1 MARKVMSD
9 YALTHDEHGKILNEK
24 IFPRSG
30 LLQKTSFDHPNAI
43 ILAGQPG
50 AGKGGLAKVAQLE
63 LIGDVVKIDP
73 DELRDFHPQVRAIR
87 NAHPYTWSGYTH
99 PDASQWADELL
110 QATIEGR
117 KNLIFDTTLSN
128 GQWSSELI
136 KDLQSRGYHVEVR
149 AMAAHKLES
158 EHGVDARFAQQL
170 DLEGHGR
177 YVPEGAREAI
187 YTKLPISLD
196 TVHEQTSAP
205 IRIFNRQGAEV
216 YDSRTDARPP
226 GQVLEQARNA
236 WFKDPVATQK
246 LRESWQQQA
255 DWHRDLPEHAQAI
268 PKSDPALRAK
278 LLAEHAELH
287 VSDGV
292 NSRLEGIA
300 TIDEL
305 VRPGAPPAR
314 VPVPE
319 PEIPGLRRAGMTA
332 GLAGLGVAATA
343 YDASQTGE
351 RVGTLLAQDNLT
363 AARSEALHFAARG
376 TGGWAGGA
384 AAAAVV
390 GTTGA
395 GPVALVV
402 ADGYL
407 FSAAADKAAT
417 LWDNRQIYTQ
427 TDKQGVSW
435 EFNGS
440 QWLRQE
446 KADLQDDGVDTPQKQ
461 GMFALPEKARELN
474 YHASGEATEQA
485 LGKVQPSNPY
495 VQPSSETD
503 AAHLYARDWRH
514 DPASGQW
521 SRMVADEVDR
531 NDRPIWTV
539 DPASTERNA
548 ALDQQAAQV
557 VDANIARGPAAIAAT
572 YQAAYQRNGWG
583 DFGPVPAAVQ
593 TALNPDSLQASDGK
607 QYQRD
612 TQGQWRHD
620 GVAAEGNVPLEL
632 NATRERL
639 QPALEQHAQA
649 LAQMPARQTPTP
661 QQQDQANTEATYAA
675 YGVAPNGQTADA
687 IQLAVQ
693 RTREANG
700 IDAAT
705 SSLALERDAT
715 GQYSVDSPI
724 QHLSRGADGLVRV
737 AATTSTADIHQALGE
752 VQSLR
757 QEQPPSAGAPDLRI
771 DAQSPQERDAYEQ
784 ALREANRQ
792 GVSTQE
798 AQQVASFAATA
809 VTAPHVDET
818 RAPQAAIDAQRDRDV
833 ARAAEQPAVA
843 EAGTPAPVVMPVP
856 VNAPLPED
864 VRPVAKPAEPK
875 PEPVQQRKP
884 QETQAPEV
892 ASPPTAGAVQP
903 KAEASVPTAASA
915 SAPSA
920 GPASSVSTSPDQAP
934 TQAAAPVSPASHEVE
949 VLRLGDRGQ
958 EVEFLQYRLQQVD
971 ARGPNC
977 QAVPQDGH
985 YGPETEHAV
994 RQFQQD
1000 QGLPATGVAGQDLDA
1015 ALSQAQSARR
1025 DALKPTAPTLANGPV
1040 EQGSEQQARV
1050 GTPQNDAPSAVPLQ
1064 AEQQEAMQASSP
1076 AIPTQSEVPAQIVLP
1091 ERQPA
1096 AYASSPGLG
1105 GTTARSNAHEHDED
1119 RVEQARPFQDAA
1131 QQAFPSDHRDYALFS
1146 AIQAQLPKGT
1156 SDEKTAEVLHAVKES
1171 GIERAAELRK
1181 VIIQDDVA
1189 FVFGKTPGFHS
1200 ETSLNTPSPG
1210 INETLQKTEALDQQ
1224 RAQEMVQF
1232 QRERE
1237 EIDKNPTG
1245 PVMTLAARS
1254 QQQGMSDASSGDGG
1268 GGGGNG

>member
-1 MARKVMSD
+1 MKN
-9 YALTHDEHGKILNEK
+9 ALSAEDAITLLRERPDAY
-24 IFPRSG
+24 RSG
-30 LLQKTSFDHPNAI
+30 EDLRTLAAQVDANAPGRVTVLYSGPAAKGIWSTDVIAAMVEMGEDVRVINGSEAAKFLESKDFYSALADVYDIDVDQLIDGTHRGPSTEWLYHPTQGPWADASGRFADATVGEVHAI
-43 ILAGQPG
+43 VGDAQPSRVFGEIEVPRILANPN
-50 AGKGGLAKVAQLE
+50 V
-63 LIGDVVKIDP
+63 
-73 DELRDFHPQVRAIR
+73 
-87 NAHPYTWSGYTH
+87 TS
-99 PDASQWADELL
+99 
-110 QATIEGR
+110 IEGLPR
-117 KNLIFDTTLSN
+117 EALAGVKDRLGQQAAFDLI
-128 GQWSSELI
+128 
-136 KDLQSRGYHVEVR
+136 V
-149 AMAAHKLES
+149 
-158 EHGVDARFAQQL
+158 AR
-170 DLEGHGR
+170 
-177 YVPEGAREAI
+177 ARE
-187 YTKLPISLD
+187 
-196 TVHEQTSAP
+196 HEGML
-205 IRIFNRQGAEV
+205 RIPASDDALRENKVLRL
-216 YDSRTDARPP
+216 DSREYFRGTAIEGTSKALDQSTLPLSQRMKPP
-226 GQVLEQARNA
+226 
-236 WFKDPVATQK
+236 T
-246 LRESWQQQA
+246 
-255 DWHRDLPEHAQAI
+255 EHAQ
-268 PKSDPALRAK
+268 SGQQRW
-278 LLAEHAELH
+278 
-287 VSDGV
+287 
-292 NSRLEGIA
+292 
-300 TIDEL
+300 DEWQG
-305 VRPGAPPAR
+305 RNIQTT
-314 VPVPE
+314 PE

-343 YDASQTGE
+343 YDASQTGG

-376 TGGWAGGA
+376 AGGWAGGA

-390 GTTGA
+390 GTSGA

-417 LWDNRQIYTQ
+417 LWDNRQIYAH

-446 KADLQDDGVDTPQKQ
+446 KADLQDDGADTPQKQ

-495 VQPSSETD
+495 VQPSSEAD

-539 DPASTERNA
+539 DPASPERSA

-572 YQAAYQRNGWG
+572 YQAAYQRNGW
-583 DFGPVPAAVQ
+583 DEFGPVPAAVQ
-593 TALNPDSLQASDGK
+593 AALNPDSLQASDGK
-607 QYQRD
+607 QYQLD

-649 LAQMPARQTPTP
+649 MAQTPARQTPTA

-675 YGVAPNGQTADA
+675 YGVAPNAQTAGA

-693 RTREANG
+693 KTREANG

-705 SSLALERDAT
+705 SSLALERDAS

-724 QHLSRGADGLVRV
+724 QHLSRDADGVVRV
-737 AATTSTADIHQALGE
+737 AATTSADEIHQALSE

-757 QEQPPSAGAPDLRI
+757 QEQPPSAGAPELRI

-798 AQQVASFAATA
+798 AQQVASFAATT
-809 VTAPHVDET
+809 VTAPRVDESQ
-818 RAPQAAIDAQRDRDV
+818 APQAAIDVQRDRDV
-833 ARAAEQPAVA
+833 ARTPDAPAAAEMA
-843 EAGTPAPVVMPVP
+843 TPAPVGMPIS

-875 PEPVQQRKP
+875 PEPVPQREP
-884 QETQAPEV
+884 QESRTPEV
-892 ASPPTAGAVQP
+892 AAPSAAGAIQP
-903 KAEASVPTAASA
+903 KAEAVDPPTASA
-915 SAPSA
+915 SAPSVGSA
-920 GPASSVSTSPDQAP
+920 ASASTSSDQAP
-934 TQAAAPVSPASHEVE
+934 NQATVPTTPVSGEVE
-949 VLRLGDRGQ
+949 GLRLGDRGQ

-971 ARGPNC
+971 ARGPNG

-1000 QGLPATGVAGQDLDA
+1000 QGLPATGIAAQDMDA
-1015 ALSQAQSARR
+1015 ALSQAQHARR
-1025 DALKPTAPTLANGPV
+1025 EALKPAEPSSANAV
-1040 EQGSEQQARV
+1040 VKQGSEQQARV
-1050 GTPQNDAPSAVPLQ
+1050 VTPQNEAPSAVPLQ
-1064 AEQQEAMQASSP
+1064 TEVAQATLP
-1076 AIPTQSEVPAQIVLP
+1076 ATPTQSEMPAQIVLP
-1091 ERQPA
+1091 ERTTSP
-1096 AYASSPGLG
+1096 YVSSPSG
-1105 GTTARSNAHEHDED
+1105 GRSDPGMNDED
-1119 RVEQARPFQDAA
+1119 RVEQAKPSQDVA
-1131 QQAFPSDHRDYALFS
+1131 QQGFPSDHRDHALFS

-1171 GIERAAELRK
+1171 GIERADELRK
-1181 VIIQDDVA
+1181 VTIQDDVA

-1200 ETSLNTPSPG
+1200 ETALNTPSPG
-1210 INETLQKTEALDQQ
+1210 INESLQKTEAMDQQ

-1237 EIDKNPTG
+1237 EIDRNPTG
-1245 PVMTLAARS
+1245 PVMTLAAHS
-1254 QQQGMSDASSGDGG
+1254 QQQAMSGGDGDGG
-1268 GGGGNG
+1268 G

>member
-1 MARKVMSD
+1 MTGIQDPLDLGQHEDIFRKR
-9 YALTHDEHGKILNEK
+9 ILADLNFEGLSSYES
-24 IFPRSG
+24 PR
-30 LLQKTSFDHPNAI
+30 AI

-50 AGKGGLAKVAQLE
+50 AGKGSLARAASSDLH
-63 LIGDVVKIDP
+63 GDSIKIDP
-73 DELRDFHPQVRAIR
+73 DELRRYHPRIDEFR
-87 NAHPYTWSGYTH
+87 NENPFSWSSRTH
-99 PDASQWADELL
+99 SDASQWADELL
-110 QATIEGR
+110 AEATSSK
-117 KNLIFDTTLSN
+117 KNIIFDTTLAN
-128 GQWSSELI
+128 GEWASKTLI
-136 KDLQSRGYHVEVR
+136 KGLQDNGYEVEVR
-149 AMAAHKLES
+149 AVASPKLES
-158 EHGVDARFAQQL
+158 EHGVDSRFTANI
-170 DLEGHGR
+170 DREGYGR
-177 YVPEGAREAI
+177 YVPEGARDAI
-187 YTKLPISLD
+187 YSRIPGSLD
-196 TVHEQTSAP
+196 TIHAVNNVP
-205 IRIFNRQGAEV
+205 IRIFNREGIEL
-216 YDSRTDARPP
+216 YDSRTDARMP
-226 GQVLEQARNA
+226 GQAMEEARNA
-236 WFKDPVATQK
+236 RLKDPALTEH
-246 LRESWQQQA
+246 LREAWQKQF
-255 DWHRDLPEHAQAI
+255 DWHRDLPENVQEI
-268 PKSDPALRAK
+268 PGSDPALQAK
-278 LLAEHAELH
+278 LLAEHGELH

-363 AARSEALHFAARG
+363 AARSEALHFSARG
-376 TGGWAGGA
+376 IGGWAGGT

-407 FSAAADKAAT
+407 FSAAADKAVT

-446 KADLQDDGVDTPQKQ
+446 KADLPNDGVDAPQKQ
-461 GMFALPEKARELN
+461 AMFALPEKARELS
-474 YHASGEATEQA
+474 YHASSEATEQA

-495 VQPSSETD
+495 VQPSSEAD

-531 NDRPIWTV
+531 NDRPVWTV
-539 DPASTERNA
+539 DPASPERSA
-548 ALDQQAAQV
+548 GLDQQAAQV

-572 YQAAYQRNGWG
+572 YQAAYQRNGW
-583 DFGPVPAAVQ
+583 DDLGPVPSAVQ
-593 TALNPDSLQASDGK
+593 AALNPDSLQASDGK

-612 TQGQWRHD
+612 TQDQWRHD
-620 GVAAEGNVPLEL
+620 GIAAEGNAPLEL

-661 QQQDQANTEATYAA
+661 QQQDQANTEAAYAA
-675 YGVAPNGQTADA
+675 YGVAPNAQTASA

-693 RTREANG
+693 KTREANG
-700 IDAAT
+700 IDAVT

-724 QHLSRGADGLVRV
+724 QHLRRDADGAVRV
-737 AATTSTADIHQALGE
+737 AATTSTDEIHQALGE

-798 AQQVASFAATA
+798 AQQFASFAATTVSA
-809 VTAPHVDET
+809 ARVDET
-818 RAPQAAIDAQRDRDV
+818 QAPQAAIDVQRVRDV
-833 ARAAEQPAVA
+833 AHTPEVPVVA
-843 EAGTPAPVVMPVP
+843 ETATQVPVATPAPVNMQVREEP
-856 VNAPLPED
+856 
-864 VRPVAKPAEPK
+864 RPVANPAEPK
-875 PEPVQQRKP
+875 PEPAPQREP
-884 QETQAPEV
+884 QEDQASEV
-892 ASPPTAGAVQP
+892 AAPSTAVPVQP
-903 KAEASVPTAASA
+903 RAEAFVPTTAIASAQSIGSAASA
-915 SAPSA
+915 ATPLDQK
-920 GPASSVSTSPDQAP
+920 SP
-934 TQAAAPVSPASHEVE
+934 QAAAPVSPASHEVE
-949 VLRLGDRGQ
+949 GLRLGDRGQ
-958 EVEFLQYRLQQVD
+958 EVEFLQYRLLQVD
-971 ARGPNC
+971 ARGPNG

-1000 QGLPATGVAGQDLDA
+1000 QGLPATGIAGPDLDE
-1015 ALSQAQSARR
+1015 ALSQAQHTRR
-1025 DALKPTAPTLANGPV
+1025 EALKSTAPASSNGPV
-1040 EQGSEQQARV
+1040 EQGSEQQAQGV
-1050 GTPQNDAPSAVPLQ
+1050 APQNDAPSAVPLQ
-1064 AEQQEAMQASSP
+1064 AEQQEAMQATLP
-1076 AIPTQSEVPAQIVLP
+1076 PTPTPTPTPRQSEVPAQIVLP
-1091 ERQPA
+1091 ERTSSS
-1096 AYASSPGLG
+1096 YASSPSFG
-1105 GTTARSNAHEHDED
+1105 GTGGRSNAGVNDED
-1119 RVEQARPFQDAA
+1119 RVEQIRPSQDVA

-1146 AIQAQLPKGT
+1146 AIQAQLPRGT
-1156 SDEKTAEVLHAVKES
+1156 SDEKTAEVLQAVKES
-1171 GIERAAELRK
+1171 GIERADELRK
-1181 VIIQDDVA
+1181 VAIQDDVA

-1232 QRERE
+1232 KRERD
-1237 EIDKNPTG
+1237 EIDKEPTG

-1254 QQQGMSDASSGDGG
+1254 QQQTMSEAPASDGG
-1268 GGGGNG
+1268 G

>member
-1 MARKVMSD
+1 MTGIQDPLDLGQHEDIFRKQ
-9 YALTHDEHGKILNEK
+9 ILADLNFEGLSSYES
-24 IFPRSG
+24 PR
-30 LLQKTSFDHPNAI
+30 AI

-50 AGKGGLAKVAQLE
+50 AGKGSLARAASSDLH
-63 LIGDVVKIDP
+63 GDSIKIDP
-73 DELRDFHPQVRAIR
+73 DELRRYHPRIDEFR
-87 NAHPYTWSGYTH
+87 HENPFSWSSRTH
-99 PDASQWADELL
+99 SDASQWADELL
-110 QATIEGR
+110 AEATYSKENI
-117 KNLIFDTTLSN
+117 IFDTTLAN
-128 GQWSSELI
+128 GEWASKTLI
-136 KDLQSRGYHVEVR
+136 KGLQDNGYEVEVR
-149 AMAAHKLES
+149 AVASPKLES
-158 EHGVDARFAQQL
+158 EHGVDSRFTANI
-170 DLEGHGR
+170 DREGYGR
-177 YVPEGAREAI
+177 YVPEGARDAI
-187 YTKLPISLD
+187 YSRIPGSLD
-196 TVHEQTSAP
+196 TIHAVNNVP
-205 IRIFNRQGAEV
+205 IRIFNREGIEL
-216 YDSRTDARPP
+216 YDSRTDARMP
-226 GQVLEQARNA
+226 GQAMEEARNA
-236 WFKDPVATQK
+236 RLKDPAFTEH
-246 LRESWQQQA
+246 LREAWQKQF
-255 DWHRDLPEHAQAI
+255 DWHRDLPEHVQEV
-268 PKSDPALRAK
+268 PRSDPALQAK

-319 PEIPGLRRAGMTA
+319 PEIPGLRRAGMIA

-363 AARSEALHFAARG
+363 AARSEALHFGARG
-376 TGGWAGGA
+376 VGGWAGGA

-407 FSAAADKAAT
+407 FSAAADKAVT

-427 TDKQGVSW
+427 TDKEGVSW
-435 EFNGS
+435 EFNGN

-446 KADLQDDGVDTPQKQ
+446 KADLPNDGVDAPQKQ
-461 GMFALPEKARELN
+461 AMFALPEKARELN
-474 YHASGEATEQA
+474 YHASSEATEQA
-485 LGKVQPSNPY
+485 LGKVQPSNTY
-495 VQPSSETD
+495 VQPSSEAD

-514 DPASGQW
+514 DPANGQW
-521 SRMVADEVDR
+521 SRMVADDVDR

-539 DPASTERNA
+539 DPASPERNA

-572 YQAAYQRNGWG
+572 YQAAHQRNGWE

-661 QQQDQANTEATYAA
+661 QQQDQANTEATYVA
-675 YGVAPNGQTADA
+675 YGVAPNAQTAGA

-693 RTREANG
+693 KTREANG

-724 QHLSRGADGLVRV
+724 QHLSRDADGAVRV
-737 AATTSTADIHQALGE
+737 TATTSTDEIHQALGE

-757 QEQPPSAGAPDLRI
+757 QEQPSSAGAPDLRI
-771 DAQSPQERDAYEQ
+771 DAQLPQERDAYEQ

-798 AQQVASFAATA
+798 AQQVANFAAAT

-818 RAPQAAIDAQRDRDV
+818 QAPQAAIDAQRDRDV
-833 ARAAEQPAVA
+833 ARTPDAPAVVETA
-843 EAGTPAPVVMPVP
+843 TPAPVVMPAS

-875 PEPVQQRKP
+875 PEPVPQREP
-884 QETQAPEV
+884 QETRTPEV
-892 ASPPTAGAVQP
+892 AAPPTAAAVQP
-903 KAEASVPTAASA
+903 KAEAVAPPLVSTA
-915 SAPSA
+915 APSA

-934 TQAAAPVSPASHEVE
+934 TQAAAPVSPAFHEVE
-949 VLRLGDRGQ
+949 GLRLGDRGQ

-971 ARGPNC
+971 ARGPNG

-1000 QGLPATGVAGQDLDA
+1000 QGLPATGVAGPDLDE
-1015 ALSQAQSARR
+1015 ALSQAQHARR
-1025 DALKPTAPTLANGPV
+1025 EALKPTEPTSANAAM
-1040 EQGSEQQARV
+1040 EQGGEQQAQGV
-1050 GTPQNDAPSAVPLQ
+1050 APQNDAPSAVPLQ
-1064 AEQQEAMQASSP
+1064 AEQQEAVRAPSP
-1076 AIPTQSEVPAQIVLP
+1076 AIPTQSEAPAQIVLP
-1091 ERQPA
+1091 ERTSSS
-1096 AYASSPGLG
+1096 YASSLG
-1105 GTTARSNAHEHDED
+1105 FDGTGGRSNAAVNDED
-1119 RVEQARPFQDAA
+1119 RVEQARPFQDVA

-1146 AIQAQLPKGT
+1146 AIQAQLPRGT
-1156 SDEKTAEVLHAVKES
+1156 SEQKTAEVLHAVKES
-1171 GIERAAELRK
+1171 GIERADELRK

-1210 INETLQKTEALDQQ
+1210 INDTLQKTEALDQQ

-1237 EIDKNPTG
+1237 EIDKSPTG
-1245 PVMTLAARS
+1245 PVMTMAARS
-1254 QQQGMSDASSGDGG
+1254 QQQMMSDTSSGDGG
-1268 GGGGNG
+1268 GG

>member
-1 MARKVMSD
+1 MNGSISAQDAIDRIRQSPDDYQTPESLRSLAAQVDANASGKVTVLYSGPAAKDIWSTDVIGSMIESGED
-9 YALTHDEHGKILNEK
+9 IRVIDKSQASKFLNSREFYTALADIYEIS
-24 IFPRSG
+24 PRELIDGSHRGPATEWLYHPTQGPWADASG
-30 LLQKTSFDHPNAI
+30 RFADATVGEVHAI
-43 ILAGQPG
+43 VGDAQPSRVFGEIEVPRILANPNVTSIEGLPREALAGVKDRLGQQ
-50 AGKGGLAKVAQLE
+50 AAFE
-63 LIGDVVKIDP
+63 LIVARAREHEGM
-73 DELRDFHPQVRAIR
+73 LRIPASD
-87 NAHPYTWSGYTH
+87 
-99 PDASQWADELL
+99 DALRENKVLRLDNREYFRGTA
-110 QATIEGR
+110 IEGTS
-117 KNLIFDTTLSN
+117 KALDQSTLPLS
-128 GQWSSELI
+128 QRM
-136 KDLQSRGYHVEVR
+136 K
-149 AMAAHKLES
+149 
-158 EHGVDARFAQQL
+158 
-170 DLEGHGR
+170 
-177 YVPEGAREAI
+177 
-187 YTKLPISLD
+187 
-196 TVHEQTSAP
+196 
-205 IRIFNRQGAEV
+205 
-216 YDSRTDARPP
+216 PP
-226 GQVLEQARNA
+226 
-236 WFKDPVATQK
+236 T
-246 LRESWQQQA
+246 
-255 DWHRDLPEHAQAI
+255 EHAQAGQE
-268 PKSDPALRAK
+268 RW
-278 LLAEHAELH
+278 
-287 VSDGV
+287 
-292 NSRLEGIA
+292 
-300 TIDEL
+300 DEWQG
-305 VRPGAPPAR
+305 RNIQPM
-314 VPVPE
+314 PE

-363 AARSEALHFAARG
+363 AARSEALHFSARG
-376 TGGWAGGA
+376 IGGWAGGT

-407 FSAAADKAAT
+407 FSAAADKAVT

-435 EFNGS
+435 EFNGN

-446 KADLQDDGVDTPQKQ
+446 KADLPNDGVDAPQKQ
-461 GMFALPEKARELN
+461 AMFALPEKARELN
-474 YHASGEATEQA
+474 YHASSEATEQA

-495 VQPSSETD
+495 VQPSSEAD

-521 SRMVADEVDR
+521 SRMVADDVDR
-531 NDRPIWTV
+531 NDRPVWTV
-539 DPASTERNA
+539 DPASPERSA
-548 ALDQQAAQV
+548 GLDQQAAQV
-557 VDANIARGPAAIAAT
+557 VDANIAHGPAAIAAT
-572 YQAAYQRNGWG
+572 YQAAYQRNGWD
-583 DFGPVPAAVQ
+583 DFGPVPSAVQ
-593 TALNPDSLQASDGK
+593 AALNPDSLQASDGK

-675 YGVAPNGQTADA
+675 YGVAPNAQAAGA

-705 SSLALERDAT
+705 SSLALQRDAT

-724 QHLSRGADGLVRV
+724 QHLRRDADGAVRV
-737 AATTSTADIHQALGE
+737 AATTSTDEIHQALGE

-798 AQQVASFAATA
+798 AQQFASFAATTVA
-809 VTAPHVDET
+809 AARVDET
-818 RAPQAAIDAQRDRDV
+818 QAPQAAIDVQRDRDA
-833 ARAAEQPAVA
+833 ARTPEVPVVA
-843 EAGTPAPVVMPVP
+843 ETATPAPVMMPGP
-856 VNAPLPED
+856 VNAQTREEPSQ
-864 VRPVAKPAEPK
+864 VAKRAEPK
-875 PEPVQQRKP
+875 PEPAPQREP
-884 QETQAPEV
+884 QEDQASEV
-892 ASPPTAGAVQP
+892 AAPSTAVPVQP
-903 KAEASVPTAASA
+903 KAEAFVPTTAIASA
-915 SAPSA
+915 QSIGS
-920 GPASSVSTSPDQAP
+920 ASSAATPLDQKSP
-934 TQAAAPVSPASHEVE
+934 QAAAPVSPASHEVE
-949 VLRLGDRGQ
+949 GLRLGDRGQ

-971 ARGPNC
+971 ARGPNG

-1000 QGLPATGVAGQDLDA
+1000 QGLLATGIAGQDLDE
-1015 ALSQAQSARR
+1015 ALSQAQNARR
-1025 DALKPTAPTLANGPV
+1025 EALKPTASASSNGPV
-1040 EQGSEQQARV
+1040 EQGSEQQAQGV
-1050 GTPQNDAPSAVPLQ
+1050 ASQNDAPSAVPLQ
-1064 AEQQEAMQASSP
+1064 AEQQEAMQATLP
-1076 AIPTQSEVPAQIVLP
+1076 PTPTPTPTQSEVPAQIVLP
-1091 ERQPA
+1091 ERTSSS
-1096 AYASSPGLG
+1096 YTSSPSFG
-1105 GTTARSNAHEHDED
+1105 GTGGRSDAGVNDED
-1119 RVEQARPFQDAA
+1119 RVEQIRPSQDVA

-1146 AIQAQLPKGT
+1146 AIQAQLPRGT
-1156 SDEKTAEVLHAVKES
+1156 SDEKTAEVLQAVKES
-1171 GIERAAELRK
+1171 GIERADELRK
-1181 VIIQDDVA
+1181 VTIQDDVA

-1232 QRERE
+1232 KRERD
-1237 EIDKNPTG
+1237 EIDKEPTG

-1254 QQQGMSDASSGDGG
+1254 QQQTMSEAPASDGG
-1268 GGGGNG
+1268 G

>member
-1 MARKVMSD
+1 MADSTDELPKDIHEKVLREQILTSKTFTS
-9 YALTHDEHGKILNEK
+9 AITHDQPK
-24 IFPRSG
+24 
-30 LLQKTSFDHPNAI
+30 AI

-50 AGKGGLAKVAQLE
+50 AGKGGLVWGALNE
-63 LIGDVVKIDP
+63 LNGDAVTIDP
-73 DELRDFHPQVRAIR
+73 DELRLYHPRTDEFQR
-87 NAHPYTWSGYTH
+87 NNPYEWSGRTH
-99 PDASQWADELL
+99 RDASSWADELRVA
-110 QATIEGR
+110 ATAEK
-117 KNLIFDTTLSN
+117 KNLIFDTTLSD
-128 GQWSSELI
+128 GKWASETLI
-136 KDLQSRGYHVEVR
+136 KGLQEKGYEVEVR
-149 AMAAHKLES
+149 AVASPKLES
-158 EHGVDARFAQQL
+158 EHGVDSRFTANTDRQ
-170 DLEGHGR
+170 GYGR
-177 YVPEGAREAI
+177 HVPEGARDAI
-187 YTKLPISLD
+187 YGKLPVSLD
-196 TVHEQTSAP
+196 TIHANSNVP
-205 IRIFNRQGAEV
+205 IRIFNREGVEL
-216 YDSRTDARPP
+216 YDSRTDARMP
-226 GQVLEQARNA
+226 GQAMEEARNA
-236 WFKDPVATQK
+236 RLKDPAFTEH
-246 LRESWQQQA
+246 LREAWQKQV
-255 DWHRDLPEHAQAI
+255 DWHRDLPNHVQEI
-268 PKSDPALRAK
+268 PKSDPAAQAK
-278 LLAEHAELH
+278 LLEEHAKLR
-287 VSDGV
+287 VSDV
-292 NSRLEGIA
+292 VASRMEGIA

-363 AARSEALHFAARG
+363 AARSEALHFGARG
-376 TGGWAGGA
+376 VGGWAGGA

-407 FSAAADKAAT
+407 FSAAADKAVT

-427 TDKQGVSW
+427 TDKEGVSW
-435 EFNGS
+435 EFNGN

-446 KADLQDDGVDTPQKQ
+446 KADLPSDGVDAPQKQ
-461 GMFALPEKARELN
+461 AMFALPEKARELN
-474 YHASGEATEQA
+474 YHASSEATEQA

-495 VQPSSETD
+495 VQPSSEAD

-521 SRMVADEVDR
+521 SRMIADDVDR
-531 NDRPIWTV
+531 NDRPVWTV
-539 DPASTERNA
+539 DPASPERSA

-557 VDANIARGPAAIAAT
+557 VEANIARGPAAIAAT
-572 YQAAYQRNGWG
+572 YQAAHQRNGWE

-593 TALNPDSLQASDGK
+593 AALNPDSLQASDGK

-639 QPALEQHAQA
+639 QPALEQHEQA
-649 LAQMPARQTPTP
+649 LAQMPARQTPTL
-661 QQQDQANTEATYAA
+661 QQQDHANTEATYAA
-675 YGVAPNGQTADA
+675 YGVAPNAQTAGA

-724 QHLSRGADGLVRV
+724 QHLRRDADGAVRV
-737 AATTSTADIHQALGE
+737 AATTSTDEIHHALGE

-757 QEQPPSAGAPDLRI
+757 QEQPPSAGAPELRI

-798 AQQVASFAATA
+798 AQQVASFAATT

-818 RAPQAAIDAQRDRDV
+818 QAPQAAIDVQRDRDV
-833 ARAAEQPAVA
+833 ARIPDGPAVA
-843 EAGTPAPVVMPVP
+843 ETATPAPVVMPAS
-856 VNAPLPED
+856 VNAPLQED

-875 PEPVQQRKP
+875 SEPVPQREP
-884 QETQAPEV
+884 EETRTPEV
-892 ASPPTAGAVQP
+892 AAPPTAGAVQP
-903 KAEASVPTAASA
+903 KAEEVAPASASA
-915 SAPSA
+915 SAPSV
-920 GPASSVSTSPDQAP
+920 GSPSSALTSREETP
-934 TQAAAPVSPASHEVE
+934 TQATVLTPPSSHEVE
-949 VLRLGDRGQ
+949 GLRLGDRGQ

-971 ARGPNC
+971 ARGPNG

-1025 DALKPTAPTLANGPV
+1025 DALKPTAPASANGPV
-1040 EQGSEQQARV
+1040 EQGSEQQAQGV
-1050 GTPQNDAPSAVPLQ
+1050 APQNGAPSAVPLQ
-1064 AEQQEAMQASSP
+1064 AEQQEAVRAPSP

-1096 AYASSPGLG
+1096 AYASSPGFG

-1119 RVEQARPFQDAA
+1119 RVEQARPLQDAA

-1146 AIQAQLPKGT
+1146 AIQARLPKGT

-1171 GIERAAELRK
+1171 GIERADELRK
-1181 VIIQDDVA
+1181 VTIQDDVA

-1210 INETLQKTEALDQQ
+1210 INETLQKTEAMDQQ

-1245 PVMTLAARS
+1245 PVMTMAARS
-1254 QQQGMSDASSGDGG
+1254 QQQAMSDTSSGDGG
-1268 GGGGNG
+1268 GG

>member
-1 MARKVMSD
+1 M
-9 YALTHDEHGKILNEK
+9 N
-24 IFPRSG
+24 
-30 LLQKTSFDHPNAI
+30 
-43 ILAGQPG
+43 
-50 AGKGGLAKVAQLE
+50 
-63 LIGDVVKIDP
+63 
-73 DELRDFHPQVRAIR
+73 
-87 NAHPYTWSGYTH
+87 
-99 PDASQWADELL
+99 
-110 QATIEGR
+110 
-117 KNLIFDTTLSN
+117 
-128 GQWSSELI
+128 
-136 KDLQSRGYHVEVR
+136 
-149 AMAAHKLES
+149 
-158 EHGVDARFAQQL
+158 
-170 DLEGHGR
+170 
-177 YVPEGAREAI
+177 
-187 YTKLPISLD
+187 
-196 TVHEQTSAP
+196 
-205 IRIFNRQGAEV
+205 
-216 YDSRTDARPP
+216 PP
-226 GQVLEQARNA
+226 
-236 WFKDPVATQK
+236 T
-246 LRESWQQQA
+246 
-255 DWHRDLPEHAQAI
+255 EHAQAGQ
-268 PKSDPALRAK
+268 ARW
-278 LLAEHAELH
+278 
-287 VSDGV
+287 
-292 NSRLEGIA
+292 
-300 TIDEL
+300 DEWQG
-305 VRPGAPPAR
+305 RNIQTK
-314 VPVPE
+314 PE
-319 PEIPGLRRAGMTA
+319 PGIPGLRRAGVTA

-343 YDASQTGE
+343 YDASQAGE

-376 TGGWAGGA
+376 AGGWAGGA

-390 GTTGA
+390 GTSGA

-407 FSAAADKAAT
+407 FSAAADKAVT

-440 QWLRQE
+440 QWFRQE
-446 KADLQDDGVDTPQKQ
+446 KVDLPNDGVDAPQKQ

-495 VQPSSETD
+495 VQPSSEAD

-521 SRMVADEVDR
+521 SRMIADDVDR
-531 NDRPIWTV
+531 NDRPVWTV
-539 DPASTERNA
+539 DPASPERSA

-572 YQAAYQRNGWG
+572 YQAAYQRNGWD

-593 TALNPDSLQASDGK
+593 AALNPDSLQASDGK
-607 QYQRD
+607 QYQRN

-620 GVAAEGNVPLEL
+620 GIAAEGNVPLEL
-632 NATRERL
+632 NAMRERL

-649 LAQMPARQTPTP
+649 MAQMPARQTPTP

-675 YGVAPNGQTADA
+675 YGVAPNAQTAGA

-693 RTREANG
+693 KTREANG

-724 QHLSRGADGLVRV
+724 QHLTRDADGVVRV
-737 AATTSTADIHQALGE
+737 AATTSTDEIYQALGQ
-752 VQSLR
+752 VQSVR
-757 QEQPPSAGAPDLRI
+757 QEQPPSAGAPELRI
-771 DAQSPQERDAYEQ
+771 DAQSPQERDAYDQ

-798 AQQVASFAATA
+798 AQQAASFAATT
-809 VTAPHVDET
+809 VTAPRVDET
-818 RAPQAAIDAQRDRDV
+818 QAPQAAIDTRDQGV
-833 ARAAEQPAVA
+833 ARAAEQPAIA
-843 EAGTPAPVVMPVP
+843 ETATPASVVMPTS

-864 VRPVAKPAEPK
+864 ARPVAKPAESK
-875 PEPVQQRKP
+875 PEPVPQREP
-884 QETQAPEV
+884 QETQASEV
-892 ASPPTAGAVQP
+892 AAPSTAVPVQP
-903 KAEASVPTAASA
+903 KVEPLVPTASA
-915 SAPSA
+915 LAPSA
-920 GPASSVSTSPDQAP
+920 GSASSASTSADQASTQATVP
-934 TQAAAPVSPASHEVE
+934 TQPPSSEVE
-949 VLRLGDRGQ
+949 GLRLGDRGQ

-971 ARGPNC
+971 ARGPNGR
-977 QAVPQDGH
+977 AVPQDGH

-1015 ALSQAQSARR
+1015 ALSQAQNARR
-1025 DALKPTAPTLANGPV
+1025 EALKSTAPASATAAL
-1040 EQGSEQQARV
+1040 EQGSEQQAQGV
-1050 GTPQNDAPSAVPLQ
+1050 APQNGAPSAVPLQ
-1064 AEQQEAMQASSP
+1064 ATQPEVTQATLP
-1076 AIPTQSEVPAQIVLP
+1076 ATPTQSEMPAQIVLP
-1091 ERQPA
+1091 VRTSS
-1096 AYASSPGLG
+1096 YASSPGFG
-1105 GTTARSNAHEHDED
+1105 GTGARSNAHEYREE
-1119 RVEQARPFQDAA
+1119 RVEQARPSQDVA

-1171 GIERAAELRK
+1171 GIERADELRK

-1200 ETSLNTPSPG
+1200 ETALNTPSPG

-1224 RAQEMVQF
+1224 RAQEMTQF
-1232 QRERE
+1232 QHERE

-1254 QQQGMSDASSGDGG
+1254 QQQATSPVSNGDGG
-1268 GGGGNG
+1268 GDGG

>member
-1 MARKVMSD
+1 
-9 YALTHDEHGKILNEK
+9 
-24 IFPRSG
+24 
-30 LLQKTSFDHPNAI
+30 
-43 ILAGQPG
+43 
-50 AGKGGLAKVAQLE
+50 
-63 LIGDVVKIDP
+63 
-73 DELRDFHPQVRAIR
+73 
-87 NAHPYTWSGYTH
+87 
-99 PDASQWADELL
+99 
-110 QATIEGR
+110 
-117 KNLIFDTTLSN
+117 
-128 GQWSSELI
+128 
-136 KDLQSRGYHVEVR
+136 
-149 AMAAHKLES
+149 
-158 EHGVDARFAQQL
+158 
-170 DLEGHGR
+170 
-177 YVPEGAREAI
+177 
-187 YTKLPISLD
+187 
-196 TVHEQTSAP
+196 
-205 IRIFNRQGAEV
+205 
-216 YDSRTDARPP
+216 DSRTDARMP
-226 GQVLEQARNA
+226 GQAMEEARNA
-236 WFKDPVATQK
+236 RLKDPAFTEHLRDAWQK
-246 LRESWQQQA
+246 QV

-268 PKSDPALRAK
+268 PKSDPAVQAK
-278 LLAEHAELH
+278 LLEEHAKLR
-287 VSDGV
+287 VSDV
-292 NSRLEGIA
+292 VASRMEGIA

-376 TGGWAGGA
+376 AGGWAGGA

-390 GTTGA
+390 GTSGA

-407 FSAAADKAAT
+407 FSAAAEKAVT

-446 KADLQDDGVDTPQKQ
+446 KADLQDDGADTPQKQ

-495 VQPSSETD
+495 VQPSSEAD

-521 SRMVADEVDR
+521 SRMIADEVDR
-531 NDRPIWTV
+531 NDRPVWTV
-539 DPASTERNA
+539 DPASPERNA

-557 VDANIARGPAAIAAT
+557 VEANIARGPAAIAAT
-572 YQAAYQRNGWG
+572 YQAAHQRNGWD

-593 TALNPDSLQASDGK
+593 AALNPDSLQASDGR

-675 YGVAPNGQTADA
+675 YGVAPNAQTAGA

-715 GQYSVDSPI
+715 GQYSMDSPI
-724 QHLSRGADGLVRV
+724 QHLSRGADGVVRV
-737 AATTSTADIHQALGE
+737 AATTSTDEIHQALGQ
-752 VQSLR
+752 VQSVR
-757 QEQPPSAGAPDLRI
+757 QEQSPSTGAPELRI
-771 DAQSPQERDAYEQ
+771 EAQSPQERDAYDQ

-798 AQQVASFAATA
+798 AQQVASFAAMT
-809 VTAPHVDET
+809 VTAPRVDESQ
-818 RAPQAAIDAQRDRDV
+818 APQAAIEAQRDRDA
-833 ARAAEQPAVA
+833 ARAPEGPVVA
-843 EAGTPAPVVMPVP
+843 ETATPAPVVVP
-856 VNAPLPED
+856 APLNAQVQEET
-864 VRPVAKPAEPK
+864 RPVAKPAEPK
-875 PEPVQQRKP
+875 PEPIPQREP
-884 QETQAPEV
+884 QETQTPEV
-892 ASPPTAGAVQP
+892 AAPPTAGAVQQ
-903 KAEASVPTAASA
+903 KSEAVAPASASA
-915 SAPSA
+915 SAPSV
-920 GPASSVSTSPDQAP
+920 GSPSSAPTSP
-934 TQAAAPVSPASHEVE
+934 TQATVPTPPSFQEVE
-949 VLRLGDRGQ
+949 GLRLGDRGQ

-971 ARGPNC
+971 ARGPNG

-1000 QGLPATGVAGQDLDA
+1000 QGLPATGIASQELDA
-1015 ALSQAQSARR
+1015 ALSQAQHTRR
-1025 DALKPTAPTLANGPV
+1025 EALKPTAPASANGPV
-1040 EQGSEQQARV
+1040 EQSSEQQAQGV
-1050 GTPQNDAPSAVPLQ
+1050 TPRNETPSAVPLQ
-1064 AEQQEAMQASSP
+1064 ATQQEAVRAPSP
-1076 AIPTQSEVPAQIVLP
+1076 AIPTQSEAPAQIVLP
-1091 ERQPA
+1091 ERTLSS
-1096 AYASSPGLG
+1096 YTSSPSFG
-1105 GTTARSNAHEHDED
+1105 GAGGRSSAGMNDED
-1119 RVEQARPFQDAA
+1119 RVEQARPSQDVP
-1131 QQAFPSDHRDYALFS
+1131 QQGFPSDHRDYPLFS

-1156 SDEKTAEVLHAVKES
+1156 SDAKTAEVLHAVKES
-1171 GIERAAELRK
+1171 GIERADQLRK
-1181 VIIQDDVA
+1181 VTIQDDVA

-1200 ETSLNTPSPG
+1200 EVALNTPSPG
-1210 INETLQKTEALDQQ
+1210 IKETLQKTEALDQQ

-1237 EIDKNPTG
+1237 EIDRNPTG
-1245 PVMTLAARS
+1245 PVMTLAAHS
-1254 QQQGMSDASSGDGG
+1254 QQQAMSGGDGG
-1268 GGGGNG
+1268 G

>member
-1 MARKVMSD
+1 MNGSISAQDAIDRIRQNPGDYQTPESLRSLAAQVDANASGKVTVLYSGPAAKDIWSTDVIGSMIGSGED
-9 YALTHDEHGKILNEK
+9 IRVIDKSQASKFLNSREFYTALADIYEIS
-24 IFPRSG
+24 PRELIDGSHRGPATEWLYHPTQGPWADASG
-30 LLQKTSFDHPNAI
+30 RFADATVGEVHAI
-43 ILAGQPG
+43 VGDAQPSRVFGEVEVPRILANPNVTSIEGLPREALAGVKDRLGQQ
-50 AGKGGLAKVAQLE
+50 AAFE
-63 LIGDVVKIDP
+63 LIVARAREHEGM
-73 DELRDFHPQVRAIR
+73 LRIPASD
-87 NAHPYTWSGYTH
+87 
-99 PDASQWADELL
+99 DALRENKVLRLDSREYFRGTA
-110 QATIEGR
+110 IEGTS
-117 KNLIFDTTLSN
+117 KALDQSTLPL
-128 GQWSSELI
+128 SERM
-136 KDLQSRGYHVEVR
+136 K
-149 AMAAHKLES
+149 
-158 EHGVDARFAQQL
+158 
-170 DLEGHGR
+170 
-177 YVPEGAREAI
+177 
-187 YTKLPISLD
+187 
-196 TVHEQTSAP
+196 
-205 IRIFNRQGAEV
+205 
-216 YDSRTDARPP
+216 PP
-226 GQVLEQARNA
+226 
-236 WFKDPVATQK
+236 T
-246 LRESWQQQA
+246 
-255 DWHRDLPEHAQAI
+255 EHAQAGQQ
-268 PKSDPALRAK
+268 RW
-278 LLAEHAELH
+278 
-287 VSDGV
+287 
-292 NSRLEGIA
+292 
-300 TIDEL
+300 DEWQG
-305 VRPGAPPAR
+305 RNIQTT
-314 VPVPE
+314 PE

-376 TGGWAGGA
+376 AGGWAGGA

-407 FSAAADKAAT
+407 FSAAADKAVT
-417 LWDNRQIYTQ
+417 LWDNRQIYAQ
-427 TDKQGVSW
+427 TDKEGVSW
-435 EFNGS
+435 EFNGN

-446 KADLQDDGVDTPQKQ
+446 KADLQSDGADTPQKQ

-495 VQPSSETD
+495 VQPSSEAD

-521 SRMVADEVDR
+521 SRMIADEVDR
-531 NDRPIWTV
+531 NDRPVWTV
-539 DPASTERNA
+539 DPASPERNA
-548 ALDQQAAQV
+548 ALNQQAAQE
-557 VDANIARGPAAIAAT
+557 VDANTARGPAAIAAT
-572 YQAAYQRNGWG
+572 YQAAYQRNGWD

-593 TALNPDSLQASDGK
+593 AALNPDSLQASDGK

-649 LAQMPARQTPTP
+649 MVQMPARQTLTL

-675 YGVAPNGQTADA
+675 YGVAPNAQTAGA

-693 RTREANG
+693 KTREANG

-705 SSLALERDAT
+705 TSLALERDSS

-724 QHLSRGADGLVRV
+724 QHLSRDADGVVRV
-737 AATTSTADIHQALGE
+737 AATTSTDEIHQALGQ
-752 VQSLR
+752 VQSVR
-757 QEQPPSAGAPDLRI
+757 QEQPPSTGAPELRI
-771 DAQSPQERDAYEQ
+771 DAQSPQERDAYDQ

-798 AQQVASFAATA
+798 AQQVASFAATT

-818 RAPQAAIDAQRDRDV
+818 QAPQAAIDVQRDRDV
-833 ARAAEQPAVA
+833 AHTTDAPAVA
-843 EAGTPAPVVMPVP
+843 ETATPAPVVMPAS
-856 VNAPLPED
+856 VNVPLPED
-864 VRPVAKPAEPK
+864 VRPVAKPTEPK
-875 PEPVQQRKP
+875 PESVPQRES
-884 QETQAPEV
+884 QETRTPEV
-892 ASPPTAGAVQP
+892 AAPSAAGAVQP
-903 KAEASVPTAASA
+903 KAEAVAPASA
-915 SAPSA
+915 SAPAPSVGSPSSA
-920 GPASSVSTSPDQAP
+920 LTSREETP
-934 TQAAAPVSPASHEVE
+934 TQATVPTSSASGEVE
-949 VLRLGDRGQ
+949 GLRLGDRGQ

-971 ARGPNC
+971 ARGPDG

-1025 DALKPTAPTLANGPV
+1025 DTLKSTAPAAANAKV
-1040 EQGSEQQARV
+1040 EQGGEQQARV
-1050 GTPQNDAPSAVPLQ
+1050 VTPRNEAPSAVPLQ
-1064 AEQQEAMQASSP
+1064 AMQPEVAQ
-1076 AIPTQSEVPAQIVLP
+1076 ATLLETPTQSEVPAQIILP
-1091 ERQPA
+1091 ERMTSS
-1096 AYASSPGLG
+1096 YVSSPSVG
-1105 GTTARSNAHEHDED
+1105 GSGGRSNPDMNDED
-1119 RVEQARPFQDAA
+1119 RAEQARPSQDVA
-1131 QQAFPSDHRDYALFS
+1131 QQAFPSNHRDYALFS

-1156 SDEKTAEVLHAVKES
+1156 SDEKTAEVLHAVKDS
-1171 GIERAAELRK
+1171 GIERADELRK

-1200 ETSLNTPSPG
+1200 ETALNTPSPG
-1210 INETLQKTEALDQQ
+1210 INESLQKTEAMDQQ

-1245 PVMTLAARS
+1245 PVMTLAAHS
-1254 QQQGMSDASSGDGG
+1254 QQQAMSGGDGG
-1268 GGGGNG
+1268 GGDGGG

>member
-1 MARKVMSD
+1 MKN
-9 YALTHDEHGKILNEK
+9 ALSAEDAITLLRERPDAY
-24 IFPRSG
+24 RSG
-30 LLQKTSFDHPNAI
+30 EDLRTLAAQVDANAPGRVTVLYSGPAAKGIWSTDVIAAMVEMGEDVRVINGSEAAKFLESKDFYSALADVYDIDVDQLIDGTHRGPSTEWLYHPTQGPWADASGRFADATVGEVHAI
-43 ILAGQPG
+43 VGDAQPSRVFGEIEVPRILANPN
-50 AGKGGLAKVAQLE
+50 V
-63 LIGDVVKIDP
+63 
-73 DELRDFHPQVRAIR
+73 
-87 NAHPYTWSGYTH
+87 TS
-99 PDASQWADELL
+99 
-110 QATIEGR
+110 IEGLPR
-117 KNLIFDTTLSN
+117 EALAGVKDRLGQQAAFDLI
-128 GQWSSELI
+128 
-136 KDLQSRGYHVEVR
+136 V
-149 AMAAHKLES
+149 
-158 EHGVDARFAQQL
+158 AR
-170 DLEGHGR
+170 
-177 YVPEGAREAI
+177 ARE
-187 YTKLPISLD
+187 
-196 TVHEQTSAP
+196 HEGML
-205 IRIFNRQGAEV
+205 RIPASDDALRENKVLRL
-216 YDSRTDARPP
+216 DSREYFRGTAIEGTSKALDQSTLPLSQRMKPP
-226 GQVLEQARNA
+226 
-236 WFKDPVATQK
+236 T
-246 LRESWQQQA
+246 
-255 DWHRDLPEHAQAI
+255 EHAQ
-268 PKSDPALRAK
+268 SGQQRW
-278 LLAEHAELH
+278 
-287 VSDGV
+287 
-292 NSRLEGIA
+292 
-300 TIDEL
+300 DEWQG
-305 VRPGAPPAR
+305 RNIQTT
-314 VPVPE
+314 PE

-343 YDASQTGE
+343 YDASQTGG

-376 TGGWAGGA
+376 AGGWAGGA

-390 GTTGA
+390 GTSGA

-417 LWDNRQIYTQ
+417 LWDNRQIYAH

-446 KADLQDDGVDTPQKQ
+446 KADLQDDGADTPQKQ

-495 VQPSSETD
+495 VQPSSEAD

-539 DPASTERNA
+539 DPASPERSA

-572 YQAAYQRNGWG
+572 YQAAYQRNGWD

-593 TALNPDSLQASDGK
+593 AALNPDSLQASDGK

-649 LAQMPARQTPTP
+649 MAQTPARQTPTA

-675 YGVAPNGQTADA
+675 YGVAPNAQTAGA

-693 RTREANG
+693 KTREANG

-705 SSLALERDAT
+705 SSLALERDAS

-724 QHLSRGADGLVRV
+724 QHLSRDADGVVRV
-737 AATTSTADIHQALGE
+737 AATTSADEIHQALSE

-757 QEQPPSAGAPDLRI
+757 QEQPPSAGAPELRI

-798 AQQVASFAATA
+798 AQQVASFAATT
-809 VTAPHVDET
+809 VTAPRVDESQ
-818 RAPQAAIDAQRDRDV
+818 APQAAIDVQRDRDV
-833 ARAAEQPAVA
+833 ARTPDAPAAAEMA
-843 EAGTPAPVVMPVP
+843 TPAPVGMPIS

-875 PEPVQQRKP
+875 PEPVPQREP
-884 QETQAPEV
+884 QESRTPEV
-892 ASPPTAGAVQP
+892 AAPSAASAVQQ
-903 KAEASVPTAASA
+903 KAEAVDPPTASA

-920 GPASSVSTSPDQAP
+920 GLVSSASTSPDQVP
-934 TQAAAPVSPASHEVE
+934 TQAAAAIPPASSEVE
-949 VLRLGDRGQ
+949 GLRLGDRGQ

-971 ARGPNC
+971 ARGPNG

-1000 QGLPATGVAGQDLDA
+1000 QGLPATGIAGQDMDA
-1015 ALSQAQSARR
+1015 ALSQAQHARR
-1025 DALKPTAPTLANGPV
+1025 EALKPAEPASANGPV
-1040 EQGSEQQARV
+1040 EQGSEQQAQGV
-1050 GTPQNDAPSAVPLQ
+1050 APQNEAPSAVPLQ
-1064 AEQQEAMQASSP
+1064 ATQPEVAQTTLP
-1076 AIPTQSEVPAQIVLP
+1076 AAPTQSEVPAQIVLP
-1091 ERQPA
+1091 ERTTSP
-1096 AYASSPGLG
+1096 YVSSPSG
-1105 GTTARSNAHEHDED
+1105 GRSDPGMNDED
-1119 RVEQARPFQDAA
+1119 RVEQAKPSQDVA
-1131 QQAFPSDHRDYALFS
+1131 QQGFPSDHRDHALFS

-1171 GIERAAELRK
+1171 GIERADELRK
-1181 VIIQDDVA
+1181 VTIQDDVA

-1200 ETSLNTPSPG
+1200 ETALNTPSPG
-1210 INETLQKTEALDQQ
+1210 INESLQKTEAMDQQ

-1237 EIDKNPTG
+1237 EIDRNPTG
-1245 PVMTLAARS
+1245 PVMTLAAHS
-1254 QQQGMSDASSGDGG
+1254 QQQAMSGGDGDGG
-1268 GGGGNG
+1268 G

>member
-1 MARKVMSD
+1 MTGIQDPLDLGQHEDIFRKQ
-9 YALTHDEHGKILNEK
+9 ILADLNFEGLSSYES
-24 IFPRSG
+24 PR
-30 LLQKTSFDHPNAI
+30 AI

-50 AGKGGLAKVAQLE
+50 AGKGSLARAASSDLH
-63 LIGDVVKIDP
+63 GDSIKIDP
-73 DELRDFHPQVRAIR
+73 DELRRYHPRIDEFR
-87 NAHPYTWSGYTH
+87 HENPFSWSSRTH
-99 PDASQWADELL
+99 SDASQWADELL
-110 QATIEGR
+110 AEATSSK
-117 KNLIFDTTLSN
+117 KNIIFDTTLAN
-128 GQWSSELI
+128 GEWASKTLI
-136 KDLQSRGYHVEVR
+136 KGLQDNGYEVEVR
-149 AMAAHKLES
+149 AVASPKLES
-158 EHGVDARFAQQL
+158 EHGVDSRFTANI
-170 DLEGHGR
+170 DREGYGR
-177 YVPEGAREAI
+177 YVPEGARDAI
-187 YTKLPISLD
+187 YSRIPSSLD
-196 TVHEQTSAP
+196 TIHAVNNVP
-205 IRIFNRQGAEV
+205 IRIFNREGTEL
-216 YDSRTDARPP
+216 YDSRTDARMP
-226 GQVLEQARNA
+226 GQAMEEARNA
-236 WFKDPVATQK
+236 RLRDPAFTEH
-246 LRESWQQQA
+246 LREAWQKQL
-255 DWHRDLPEHAQAI
+255 DWHRDLPEHVQEV
-268 PKSDPALRAK
+268 PRSDPALQAK

-376 TGGWAGGA
+376 AGGWAGGA

-446 KADLQDDGVDTPQKQ
+446 KADLPNDGADTQQKQ

-495 VQPSSETD
+495 VQPSSEAD

-521 SRMVADEVDR
+521 SRMIADEVDR
-531 NDRPIWTV
+531 NDRPVWTV
-539 DPASTERNA
+539 DPASPERNA

-557 VDANIARGPAAIAAT
+557 VEANIARGPAAIAAT
-572 YQAAYQRNGWG
+572 YQAAHQRNGWG

-593 TALNPDSLQASDGK
+593 AALNPESLQASDGR

-649 LAQMPARQTPTP
+649 MAQMPARQTPTA

-675 YGVAPNGQTADA
+675 YGVAPNAQTAGA

-724 QHLSRGADGLVRV
+724 QHLSRGADGVVRV
-737 AATTSTADIHQALGE
+737 AATTSTDEIHQALGQL
-752 VQSLR
+752 QSVR
-757 QEQPPSAGAPDLRI
+757 QEQPPSTGAPELRI
-771 DAQSPQERDAYEQ
+771 DAQSPQERDAYDQ

-798 AQQVASFAATA
+798 AQQVASFAATT
-809 VTAPHVDET
+809 VTAPRVDDSQ
-818 RAPQAAIDAQRDRDV
+818 APQAAIDVQRDRDV
-833 ARAAEQPAVA
+833 ARTPDAPAVA
-843 EAGTPAPVVMPVP
+843 ETATPALVVMPAS

-864 VRPVAKPAEPK
+864 VRPVAKPTEPK
-875 PEPVQQRKP
+875 PESVPQREP
-884 QETQAPEV
+884 QETRTSEV
-892 ASPPTAGAVQP
+892 AAPSTAGAVQP
-903 KAEASVPTAASA
+903 TAEAVAPASASA
-915 SAPSA
+915 SAPSV
-920 GPASSVSTSPDQAP
+920 GSPSSALTFPSQATVP
-934 TQAAAPVSPASHEVE
+934 TPPSFQEVE
-949 VLRLGDRGQ
+949 GLRLGDRGQ

-971 ARGPNC
+971 ARGPNG

-1000 QGLPATGVAGQDLDA
+1000 QGLPATGIAGQDLDA
-1015 ALSQAQSARR
+1015 ALSQAQHTRR
-1025 DALKPTAPTLANGPV
+1025 DALKPTAPASANNPV
-1040 EQGSEQQARV
+1040 EQGSEQQAQGV
-1050 GTPQNDAPSAVPLQ
+1050 APQNEAPSAVPLQ

-1076 AIPTQSEVPAQIVLP
+1076 AIPTQSEAPAQIVLP
-1091 ERQPA
+1091 ERT
-1096 AYASSPGLG
+1096 SSSYTSLPGFG
-1105 GTTARSNAHEHDED
+1105 GAGGRSNPGMNDED
-1119 RVEQARPFQDAA
+1119 RVEQARPSQDVARP
-1131 QQAFPSDHRDYALFS
+1131 AFPSDHRDYALFS

-1171 GIERAAELRK
+1171 GIERADELRK
-1181 VIIQDDVA
+1181 VTIQDDVA

-1200 ETSLNTPSPG
+1200 ETALNTPSPG
-1210 INETLQKTEALDQQ
+1210 IKETLQKTEELDQQ

-1245 PVMTLAARS
+1245 PVMTLAAHS
-1254 QQQGMSDASSGDGG
+1254 QQQAIAHASSGGGDGG
-1268 GGGGNG
+1268 GG

>member
-1 MARKVMSD
+1 MK
-9 YALTHDEHGKILNEK
+9 
-24 IFPRSG
+24 
-30 LLQKTSFDHPNAI
+30 
-43 ILAGQPG
+43 
-50 AGKGGLAKVAQLE
+50 
-63 LIGDVVKIDP
+63 
-73 DELRDFHPQVRAIR
+73 
-87 NAHPYTWSGYTH
+87 
-99 PDASQWADELL
+99 
-110 QATIEGR
+110 
-117 KNLIFDTTLSN
+117 
-128 GQWSSELI
+128 
-136 KDLQSRGYHVEVR
+136 
-149 AMAAHKLES
+149 
-158 EHGVDARFAQQL
+158 
-170 DLEGHGR
+170 
-177 YVPEGAREAI
+177 
-187 YTKLPISLD
+187 
-196 TVHEQTSAP
+196 
-205 IRIFNRQGAEV
+205 
-216 YDSRTDARPP
+216 PP
-226 GQVLEQARNA
+226 
-236 WFKDPVATQK
+236 T
-246 LRESWQQQA
+246 
-255 DWHRDLPEHAQAI
+255 EHAQAGQE
-268 PKSDPALRAK
+268 RW
-278 LLAEHAELH
+278 
-287 VSDGV
+287 
-292 NSRLEGIA
+292 
-300 TIDEL
+300 DEWQG
-305 VRPGAPPAR
+305 RNIQTT
-314 VPVPE
+314 PE

-376 TGGWAGGA
+376 AGGWAGGA
-384 AAAAVV
+384 ATAAVV

-407 FSAAADKAAT
+407 FSAAADKAVT
-417 LWDNRQIYTQ
+417 LWDNRQIYMQ

-446 KADLQDDGVDTPQKQ
+446 KADLQNDGVDTPQKQ

-474 YHASGEATEQA
+474 YHASSEATEQA

-495 VQPSSETD
+495 VQPSSEAD

-521 SRMVADEVDR
+521 SRMVADDVDR
-531 NDRPIWTV
+531 NDRPVWTV
-539 DPASTERNA
+539 DPASPERSA

-572 YQAAYQRNGWG
+572 YQAAYQRNGWD

-593 TALNPDSLQASDGK
+593 AALNPDALQASDGR

-649 LAQMPARQTPTP
+649 MAQMPARQTPTA

-675 YGVAPNGQTADA
+675 YGVAPNAQTAGA

-693 RTREANG
+693 KTREANG

-724 QHLSRGADGLVRV
+724 QHLSRDADGVVRV

-757 QEQPPSAGAPDLRI
+757 QEQPPSAGAPELRI

-784 ALREANRQ
+784 ALRETNRQ

-798 AQQVASFAATA
+798 AQQVASFAATT
-809 VTAPHVDET
+809 VTAARVDET
-818 RAPQAAIDAQRDRDV
+818 QAPQAAIDVQRDRDV
-833 ARAAEQPAVA
+833 ARTPDAPAVA
-843 EAGTPAPVVMPVP
+843 ETATPTPVVMPTST
-856 VNAPLPED
+856 NAPSPED

-875 PEPVQQRKP
+875 PEPVPQREP
-884 QETQAPEV
+884 QETRTSEV
-892 ASPPTAGAVQP
+892 AAPSTAGAFQP
-903 KAEASVPTAASA
+903 TAEAVAPAFASA
-915 SAPSA
+915 SAPSV
-920 GPASSVSTSPDQAP
+920 GSPSSALTFPSQATVP
-934 TQAAAPVSPASHEVE
+934 TPPSSHEVE
-949 VLRLGDRGQ
+949 GLRLGDRGQ

-971 ARGPNC
+971 ARGPNGE
-977 QAVPQDGH
+977 AVPQDGH

-1000 QGLPATGVAGQDLDA
+1000 QGLPATGIAGQDLDA
-1015 ALSQAQSARR
+1015 ALSQAQHARR
-1025 DALKPTAPTLANGPV
+1025 EALKPTAPALANAAV
-1040 EQGSEQQARV
+1040 EQGGEQQAQGV
-1050 GTPQNDAPSAVPLQ
+1050 APQNEAPSAVPLQ
-1064 AEQQEAMQASSP
+1064 ATQPEVAQATLP
-1076 AIPTQSEVPAQIVLP
+1076 ATPTQIEVPAQIVLP
-1091 ERQPA
+1091 ERTTSS
-1096 AYASSPGLG
+1096 YVSSPGFG
-1105 GTTARSNAHEHDED
+1105 GAGGRSNPGVNDED
-1119 RVEQARPFQDAA
+1119 RVEQARPPQDVA

-1146 AIQAQLPKGT
+1146 AIQAQLPRGT
-1156 SDEKTAEVLHAVKES
+1156 SDEKTAELLYAVKES
-1171 GIERAAELRK
+1171 GIERADQLRK
-1181 VIIQDDVA
+1181 VTIQDDVA

-1210 INETLQKTEALDQQ
+1210 INETLQKAEALDQQ
-1224 RAQEMVQF
+1224 RTQEMAQF

-1237 EIDKNPTG
+1237 EIDKNPIG
-1245 PVMTLAARS
+1245 PVMTLAAHS
-1254 QQQGMSDASSGDGG
+1254 QQQMMSDASSGDGG
-1268 GGGGNG
+1268 GG

>member
-1 MARKVMSD
+1 M
-9 YALTHDEHGKILNEK
+9 
-24 IFPRSG
+24 F
-30 LLQKTSFDHPNAI
+30 QKTSFDHPNAI

-63 LIGDVVKIDP
+63 LSGDVVKIDP
-73 DELRDFHPQVRAIR
+73 DELRDFHPQVKALR

-136 KDLQSRGYHVEVR
+136 KDLQSRGYDVEVR

-226 GQVLEQARNA
+226 GQALEQARNA
-236 WFKDPVATQK
+236 WFKDPVATQQ

-255 DWHRDLPEHAQAI
+255 EWHRDLPEHVQEI
-268 PKSDPALRAK
+268 PRSDPALQAK
-278 LLAEHAELH
+278 LLAEHSELH

-343 YDASQTGE
+343 YDASKAGE

-376 TGGWAGGA
+376 AGGWAGGA

-495 VQPSSETD
+495 VQPSSEAD

-514 DPASGQW
+514 DSASGQW

-539 DPASTERNA
+539 DPAGPERSV

-572 YQAAYQRNGWG
+572 YQAAYQRNGWE

-649 LAQMPARQTPTP
+649 LAQMPARQTLTP

-675 YGVAPNGQTADA
+675 YGVAPNAQTAGA

-724 QHLSRGADGLVRV
+724 QHLSRDADGAVRV
-737 AATTSTADIHQALGE
+737 AATTSTEEIHQALSE

-757 QEQPPSAGAPDLRI
+757 QEQPPSAGAPDLRV

-818 RAPQAAIDAQRDRDV
+818 RAPQAAIDAQRNRDV

-856 VNAPLPED
+856 VNAQTREEPSQA
-864 VRPVAKPAEPK
+864 AKPAEPK
-875 PEPVQQRKP
+875 PEPVPQREP

-892 ASPPTAGAVQP
+892 AAPPTAGAVQP
-903 KAEASVPTAASA
+903 KAEAWVPTTASVSAPGVGSA
-915 SAPSA
+915 SSA
-920 GPASSVSTSPDQAP
+920 STSADQAATQAAVPTPPASS
-934 TQAAAPVSPASHEVE
+934 EVE
-949 VLRLGDRGQ
+949 GLRLGDRGQ
-958 EVEFLQYRLQQVD
+958 EVEFLQYRLQQGD
-971 ARGPNC
+971 ARGPNG

-1000 QGLPATGVAGQDLDA
+1000 QGLPATGVAGQDLDE
-1015 ALSQAQSARR
+1015 ALSQAQHTRR
-1025 DALKPTAPTLANGPV
+1025 EALKPIEPSSANAAM

-1050 GTPQNDAPSAVPLQ
+1050 GMPQNDAPSAVPVQ

-1091 ERQPA
+1091 KRQPA
-1096 AYASSPGLG
+1096 AYASSPGFG

-1119 RVEQARPFQDAA
+1119 RVEQARPLQDAA

-1171 GIERAAELRK
+1171 GIEHAAELRK

-1210 INETLQKTEALDQQ
+1210 INETLQKTEAMDQE

-1245 PVMTLAARS
+1245 PVMTLAGHS
-1254 QQQGMSDASSGDGG
+1254 QQQAMSGGDGG
-1268 GGGGNG
+1268 SGGDGSGG

>member
-1 MARKVMSD
+1 MSSD
-9 YALTHDEHGKILNEK
+9 QDELNKNIHDRIFKDRILLENGFNSLSSQEHPK
-24 IFPRSG
+24 
-30 LLQKTSFDHPNAI
+30 AV

-50 AGKGGLAKVAQLE
+50 AGKGGLAKASMDE
-63 LIGDVVKIDP
+63 LNDDAVTIDP
-73 DELRDFHPQVRAIR
+73 DDLRRYHPGAKDFRR
-87 NAHPYTWSGYTH
+87 EDPYSWSSRTH
-99 PDASQWADELL
+99 SDASQWADELL
-110 QATIEGR
+110 SEATLSK
-117 KNLIFDTTLSN
+117 KNVIFDTTLGN
-128 GQWSSELI
+128 GEWASRTLI
-136 KDLQSRGYHVEVR
+136 KGLQENGYEVEVR
-149 AMAAHKLES
+149 AVASPKLES
-158 EHGVDARFAQQL
+158 EHGVDSRFTVSI
-170 DLEGHGR
+170 DRKGYGR
-177 YVPEGAREAI
+177 YVPEEARDGI
-187 YTKLPISLD
+187 YSKLPGSLD
-196 TVHEQTSAP
+196 TIHAVNNVP
-205 IRIFNRQGAEV
+205 IRIFNREGVEL
-216 YDSRTDARPP
+216 YDNRTDARMP
-226 GQVLEQARNA
+226 GQAMEEARNA
-236 WFKDPVATQK
+236 RLKDPAFTQH
-246 LRESWQQQA
+246 LREAWQKQV
-255 DWHRDLPEHAQAI
+255 DWHRDLPNHVQEI
-268 PKSDPALRAK
+268 PKSDPAVQAK
-278 LLAEHAELH
+278 LLEEHAKLR
-287 VSDGV
+287 VSDV
-292 NSRLEGIA
+292 VASRMEGIA

-351 RVGTLLAQDNLT
+351 RVGTLFAQDNLT
-363 AARSEALHFAARG
+363 AARSEALHFSARG
-376 TGGWAGGA
+376 IGGWAGGT

-407 FSAAADKAAT
+407 FSAAADKAVT

-446 KADLQDDGVDTPQKQ
+446 KADLPNDSVDAPQKQ
-461 GMFALPEKARELN
+461 AMFALPEKARELN

-495 VQPSSETD
+495 VQPSSEAD

-514 DPASGQW
+514 DPSSGEW

-531 NDRPIWTV
+531 NDRPVWTV
-539 DPASTERNA
+539 DPASPERSA

-572 YQAAYQRNGWG
+572 YQAAYQRNGWD
-583 DFGPVPAAVQ
+583 DFGPVPSAVQ
-593 TALNPDSLQASDGK
+593 AALNPDSLQASDGK

-612 TQGQWRHD
+612 TQDQWRHD

-661 QQQDQANTEATYAA
+661 QQQDQANTEAAYAA
-675 YGVAPNGQTADA
+675 YGVAPNAQTADA

-724 QHLSRGADGLVRV
+724 QHLSRDADGAVRV
-737 AATTSTADIHQALGE
+737 AAMTSTDDIHQALSE

-757 QEQPPSAGAPDLRI
+757 QEQPLSAGAPDLRI

-798 AQQVASFAATA
+798 AQQFASFAAAT
-809 VTAPHVDET
+809 VTAARVDET
-818 RAPQAAIDAQRDRDV
+818 QAPQAAIDVQRDRDV
-833 ARAAEQPAVA
+833 GHTPEVPVVA
-843 EAGTPAPVVMPVP
+843 ETATQVPVATPAPVNMQVREEP
-856 VNAPLPED
+856 
-864 VRPVAKPAEPK
+864 RPVANPAEPK
-875 PEPVQQRKP
+875 PEPVPQREP

-892 ASPPTAGAVQP
+892 AAPSTAGAVQP
-903 KAEASVPTAASA
+903 KAEAVDPPSA
-915 SAPSA
+915 SAPAPGA
-920 GPASSVSTSPDQAP
+920 GSASSASTVPDQGSN
-934 TQAAAPVSPASHEVE
+934 QAVAATPPALSEVE
-949 VLRLGDRGQ
+949 GLRLGDRGQ

-971 ARGPNC
+971 ARGPNG

-1000 QGLPATGVAGQDLDA
+1000 QGLPATGVAGQELDE
-1015 ALSQAQSARR
+1015 ALSQAQQARR
-1025 DALKPTAPTLANGPV
+1025 EALKPTAPASANGPV

-1064 AEQQEAMQASSP
+1064 AEQQEAMP
-1076 AIPTQSEVPAQIVLP
+1076 ATLPPTPTPTPTPTQSEVSTQIVLP

-1096 AYASSPGLG
+1096 TYVASPGFG
-1105 GTTARSNAHEHDED
+1105 GAGGRLNASEQQED
-1119 RVEQARPFQDAA
+1119 RIAHVRPSQDVA
-1131 QQAFPSDHRDYALFS
+1131 QQAFPSDHRDHALFS
-1146 AIQAQLPKGT
+1146 AIQAQLPRGT
-1156 SDEKTAEVLHAVKES
+1156 SDEKTAEVLQAVKES
-1171 GIERAAELRK
+1171 GIERADELRK
-1181 VIIQDDVA
+1181 VTIQDDVA

-1200 ETSLNTPSPG
+1200 ETALNTPSPG
-1210 INETLQKTEALDQQ
+1210 MTETLQKTEALDQQ

-1237 EIDKNPTG
+1237 EIDKEPTG

-1254 QQQGMSDASSGDGG
+1254 QQQTMSEAPASDGG
-1268 GGGGNG
+1268 G

>member
-1 MARKVMSD
+1 MTGIQDPLDLGQHEDIFRKQ
-9 YALTHDEHGKILNEK
+9 ILADLNFEGLSSYES
-24 IFPRSG
+24 PR
-30 LLQKTSFDHPNAI
+30 AI

-50 AGKGGLAKVAQLE
+50 AGKGSLARAASSDLH
-63 LIGDVVKIDP
+63 GDSIKIDP
-73 DELRDFHPQVRAIR
+73 DELRRYHPRIDKFR
-87 NAHPYTWSGYTH
+87 HENPFYWSSRTH
-99 PDASQWADELL
+99 SDASQWADELL
-110 QATIEGR
+110 AEATSSK
-117 KNLIFDTTLSN
+117 KNIIFDTTLAN
-128 GQWSSELI
+128 GEWASKTLI
-136 KDLQSRGYHVEVR
+136 KGLQDNGYEVEVR
-149 AMAAHKLES
+149 AVASPKLES
-158 EHGVDARFAQQL
+158 EHGVDSRFTANI
-170 DLEGHGR
+170 DRDGYGR
-177 YVPEGAREAI
+177 YVPEGARDAI
-187 YTKLPISLD
+187 YSRIPSSLD
-196 TVHEQTSAP
+196 TIHAVNNVP
-205 IRIFNRQGAEV
+205 IRIFNREGIEL
-216 YDSRTDARPP
+216 YDSRTDARMP
-226 GQVLEQARNA
+226 GQAMEEARNA
-236 WFKDPVATQK
+236 RLKDPVFTEH
-246 LRESWQQQA
+246 LREAWQKQV
-255 DWHRDLPEHAQAI
+255 DWHRDLPDHVQEI
-268 PKSDPALRAK
+268 PKSDPDVQAK
-278 LLAEHAELH
+278 LLEEHAKLR
-287 VSDGV
+287 VSDV
-292 NSRLEGIA
+292 VASRMEGIA

-351 RVGTLLAQDNLT
+351 RVGTLLAQDNPT

-376 TGGWAGGA
+376 AGGWAGGA
-384 AAAAVV
+384 ATAAVV

-407 FSAAADKAAT
+407 FSGAADKAVT
-417 LWDNRQIYTQ
+417 LWDNRQIYKQ

-446 KADLQDDGVDTPQKQ
+446 KADLQNDGADTPQKQ

-474 YHASGEATEQA
+474 YHASSEATEQA

-495 VQPSSETD
+495 AQPSSEAD

-521 SRMVADEVDR
+521 SRMIADEVDR
-531 NDRPIWTV
+531 NDRPVWTV
-539 DPASTERNA
+539 DPASPERNA

-572 YQAAYQRNGWG
+572 YQAAYQRNGWD

-649 LAQMPARQTPTP
+649 MAQMPARQTPTL

-675 YGVAPNGQTADA
+675 YGVAPNAQTAGA

-693 RTREANG
+693 KTRDANG

-705 SSLALERDAT
+705 SSLALERDAS

-724 QHLSRGADGLVRV
+724 QHLSRDADGVVRV
-737 AATTSTADIHQALGE
+737 AATTSTDEIHQALGQ
-752 VQSLR
+752 VQSVR
-757 QEQPPSAGAPDLRI
+757 QEQPPSTGAPELRI

-798 AQQVASFAATA
+798 AQQVASFAATSA
-809 VTAPHVDET
+809 TAPHVDET
-818 RAPQAAIDAQRDRDV
+818 QAPQAAIDAQRDRDV
-833 ARAAEQPAVA
+833 ARTPDAPAAAAEMA
-843 EAGTPAPVVMPVP
+843 TPAPVVMP
-856 VNAPLPED
+856 ASISAQ
-864 VRPVAKPAEPK
+864 VREEPSQVAKPAEPK
-875 PEPVQQRKP
+875 PEPIPQREP
-884 QETQAPEV
+884 QETRTLEV
-892 ASPPTAGAVQP
+892 AAPPTAGAVQP
-903 KAEASVPTAASA
+903 KAEAVDPPTASA

-920 GPASSVSTSPDQAP
+920 GPVSSSSTSPDQAP
-934 TQAAAPVSPASHEVE
+934 TQAAAAISPASSEVE
-949 VLRLGDRGQ
+949 GLRLGDRGQ

-971 ARGPNC
+971 ARGPNG

-1000 QGLPATGVAGQDLDA
+1000 QGLPATGIAGQDLDA
-1015 ALSQAQSARR
+1015 ALSQAQHTRR
-1025 DALKPTAPTLANGPV
+1025 EALKPTAPASANNPV
-1040 EQGSEQQARV
+1040 EQGIEQKAQGV
-1050 GTPQNDAPSAVPLQ
+1050 TPRNEAPSAVPLQ
-1064 AEQQEAMQASSP
+1064 AMQPEVAQATLP
-1076 AIPTQSEVPAQIVLP
+1076 ATPTQSEVPAQIVLP
-1091 ERQPA
+1091 ERTTSS
-1096 AYASSPGLG
+1096 YVSSPSFG
-1105 GTTARSNAHEHDED
+1105 GATARSNAHKRDED
-1119 RVEQARPFQDAA
+1119 RVEQAKPSQDVA
-1131 QQAFPSDHRDYALFS
+1131 QPAFPSDHRDYPLFS

-1156 SDEKTAEVLHAVKES
+1156 SDEKAAEVLHAVKES
-1171 GIERAAELRK
+1171 GIERADELRK
-1181 VIIQDDVA
+1181 VTIQDDVA

-1210 INETLQKTEALDQQ
+1210 INETLQKTEALDQR

-1237 EIDKNPTG
+1237 EIDRNPTG
-1245 PVMTLAARS
+1245 PVMTLAAHS
-1254 QQQGMSDASSGDGG
+1254 QQQAMSDASGGDGG
-1268 GGGGNG
+1268 GG